1 MDDDLNITDALRIA
15 KEPVADAS
23 SNFWS
28 NMGEGLKSAA
38 DKTLN
43 YLRTTNA
50 RQSWEDLGNVAG
62 HAAQSFVDD
71 PVKFMVENSPTYTI
85 ATSGPQLLAANQKIN
100 ELKQFG
106 QHAEAAKIAGMLPLI
121 AMGMI
126 PGIGSEEKAAV
137 KVGEEAAVSKALK
150 IANETKSEAVPIAN
164 EAKVEAAPAIAMT
177 MLPARKATET
187 TIADVAKRDMPSNN
201 ANIITNPSA
210 RELIYDTEQSGPFYR
225 VSPRQASK
233 NPRIVGGDE
242 NKIWTPS
249 PADVRRIAGDRGHP
263 PYGTTIYDSAT
274 GKETLVM
281 PSEGENMPLNV
292 ANEYVKTLGL
302 PAISQPEMPVSSLAK
317 QAAIGRVYSLAV
329 EGSPQYKTEI
339 FEAYKRMMPD
349 VVKQANAKNYDELME
364 AAYRQMGKETSD
376 QFDRLPLNYSFHR
389 AGEGNY
395 ANSGQMVADV
405 HGNNH
410 LFVYQGGDKHDFLHN
425 IDPKTGLNENE
436 KFRAVHDAFGH
447 ALLGNT
453 FGAQGEERAWGL
465 HSQMYSPLAR
475 LAMTSETRGQN
486 SFVNYT
492 PANVQIYENLFKLD
506 EQIKIAKK
514 YGTKEDVQKLKDQRK
529 SLLDNDWQYAP
540 NKAVLMPPEFLSTSY
555 TGEMPNYIKPL
566 IQPKEGTQF
575 ETSLT
580 HYSMSPNLSRTDPA
594 MYGTNTRVRGEEKNR
609 LDPDVRDRTY
619 FYLGEPGSQ
628 KNIEGDL
635 GPYRY
640 GAYGKNIYNVSEDPE
655 NLARLAAILNTP
667 SPLATM
673 NPGAFQ
679 KDLYANDLDRLIK
692 MYGYSGRAN
701 TTGSYPQATIF
712 NPVSV
717 NRRADGGRVGYAT
730 LGAVQEDNDSDIT
743 DALRLAKTSAPTGDP
758 SADAMQRVLLSGAVS
773 PQPKPYDLGRQIQEG
788 IQAAKDLY
796 GSYKG
801 NVTEANR
808 SAADLQSL
816 AVENMR
822 SGSPGR
828 MLLGAGQD
836 ILAPVAGVMAPLT
849 GGLETARQG
858 VEYRLGAGPAN
869 AFEVAANIAQG
880 PEDIVNAARMAAKSA
895 PTVARAAEIAPAMEM
910 TTLPAR
916 KATETAIAE
925 IPNKATEAAVIEAA
939 KRELTPLG
947 FYSRGAEA
955 AKEIPQAKG
964 STEQMVG
971 MLRKQP
977 GVSEHELINAGILT
991 DEGKLH
997 PEFASRGTIS
1007 REDLASHL
1015 QSSMP
1020 QVEETV
1026 LGVAPKAIPYPEEY
1040 QKVEQSI
1047 IDKYKPEFEKLDNGV
1062 VEGLR
1067 SKSDIQND
1075 LDIAGKN
1082 FNENITNNRNF
1093 DFTGEGKSMI
1103 EKLRSLQKER
1113 DDHTRAVVKKRNDL
1127 QENMFAEIDRALPD
1141 REEHLAKAK
1150 LEAVP
1155 TKYGEYALPG
1165 GENYREVLLR
1175 LPQSS
1180 EYVVRNKNDQIISRH
1195 PDRASALA
1203 EMQKQKVNDPYVNID
1218 KASDIEGFHSQH
1230 WDDPNILA
1238 HIRMADRTGPNG
1250 EKILHVEEVQSDWG
1264 QKGKKEGFSNPNA
1277 EKEYQAYIDD
1287 MRKRVREKSL
1297 SETIN
1302 AGLDEERAKNLI
1314 DKMIPTMKPHEL
1326 ANYLEERDNLHAAYD
1341 KYKKETQGLPSA
1353 PYVTSTSGWT
1363 DLALKRILKEAAEG
1377 GYDKVV
1383 WTPGAEQAGR
1393 YDLSEYIDQL
1403 EYHPET
1409 TDLIGIRDGQS
1420 VFHKSVEPHEI
1431 ENYVGKDVAK
1441 NLLSQPIQGKEYSVD
1456 GFHSL
1461 SGQDLA
1467 VGGKGMK
1474 EYYDDILPKRLQK
1487 LANKHDKTAKVAY
1500 TDILLPPSGRNGSND
1515 PPISAPGLDI
1525 TPQMRESILRGQGA
1539 YKKGGRVGYATN
1551 GAVQYDSIE
1560 LPNSLK
1566 ELQNWA
1572 KTHPAKLTRN
1582 SMDNV
1587 FTNRISALE
1596 GEKPIAMPANLREL
1610 QDWDRISHDHA
1621 LNLARKLYDSED

>member
-1 MDDDLNITDALRIA
+1 MDAELTDPLGRLSPLYDLGTELTIRPRGGGTGSNIKDSDIAETLANRPNLFGTSQEQVIDDAVKTARGIRAYHGSPHEFEKFDTSKIGTGEGAQAFGHGLYFAEAEPVAQSYRYIDARINPDIVQYKGKPIQWHYDQAYINKDKLDRANARGQIMSDANARAKFWEDMMVGRHPHQVINDAVANPEDWPELTRYAKNINFNDFSEIGVPGHMYQVSINAHPEHFLDWDKPLSQQSEHVQSILDKLGFQPPKPEFGWNGYNGSYGIRIGDATQSYGKTAYATFHDLGRNKGVQAKVLGQDIGTYANIDHAKNAALGELEARGISPEINGANIYGMIAKGRPDQFSPTNPEAARLLNEAGIKGVKYLDAGSRNQGEGTRNFVVFDPKDIEIMRRYARGGDVKHGYTVGGRVGYATLGAVQEDDDSDITDALRLA
-15 KEPVADAS
+15 KTSAPTGDPSADAMQRVLLS
-23 SNFWS
+23 GAVSPQPKPYDL
-28 NMGEGLKSAA
+28 GRQIQEGIQAAKDLYGSYKGNVTEANRSAA
-38 DKTLN
+38 DL
-43 YLRTTNA
+43 
-50 RQSWEDLGNVAG
+50 QSLAVENMRSGSPGRMLLGAGQDILAPVAG
-62 HAAQSFVDD
+62 VMAPLTGGLETTRQGVEYRLGAGPANAFEVASNILQGPEDIVNAARLAAKSAPTVAHAAD
-71 PVKFMVENSPTYTI
+71 I
-85 ATSGPQLLAANQKIN
+85 
-100 ELKQFG
+100 
-106 QHAEAAKIAGMLPLI
+106 
-121 AMGMI
+121 
-126 PGIGSEEKAAV
+126 
-137 KVGEEAAVSKALK
+137 
-150 IANETKSEAVPIAN
+150 
-164 EAKVEAAPAIAMT
+164 APAIAMT

-575 ETSLT
+575 ETPLT

-712 NPVSV
+712 DPVSV
-717 NRRADGGRVGYAT
+717 SRRADGGR
-730 LGAVQEDNDSDIT
+730 
-743 DALRLAKTSAPTGDP
+743 
-758 SADAMQRVLLSGAVS
+758 
-773 PQPKPYDLGRQIQEG
+773 
-788 IQAAKDLY
+788 
-796 GSYKG
+796 
-801 NVTEANR
+801 AN
-808 SAADLQSL
+808 
-816 AVENMR
+816 
-822 SGSPGR
+822 
-828 MLLGAGQD
+828 
-836 ILAPVAGVMAPLT
+836 
-849 GGLETARQG
+849 
-858 VEYRLGAGPAN
+858 
-869 AFEVAANIAQG
+869 
-880 PEDIVNAARMAAKSA
+880 
-895 PTVARAAEIAPAMEM
+895 
-910 TTLPAR
+910 
-916 KATETAIAE
+916 
-925 IPNKATEAAVIEAA
+925 
-939 KRELTPLG
+939 
-947 FYSRGAEA
+947 
-955 AKEIPQAKG
+955 
-964 STEQMVG
+964 
-971 MLRKQP
+971 
-977 GVSEHELINAGILT
+977 
-991 DEGKLH
+991 
-997 PEFASRGTIS
+997 
-1007 REDLASHL
+1007 
-1015 QSSMP
+1015 
-1020 QVEETV
+1020 
-1026 LGVAPKAIPYPEEY
+1026 
-1040 QKVEQSI
+1040 
-1047 IDKYKPEFEKLDNGV
+1047 
-1062 VEGLR
+1062 
-1067 SKSDIQND
+1067 
-1075 LDIAGKN
+1075 
-1082 FNENITNNRNF
+1082 
-1093 DFTGEGKSMI
+1093 
-1103 EKLRSLQKER
+1103 
-1113 DDHTRAVVKKRNDL
+1113 
-1127 QENMFAEIDRALPD
+1127 
-1141 REEHLAKAK
+1141 
-1150 LEAVP
+1150 
-1155 TKYGEYALPG
+1155 
-1165 GENYREVLLR
+1165 
-1175 LPQSS
+1175 
-1180 EYVVRNKNDQIISRH
+1180 
-1195 PDRASALA
+1195 
-1203 EMQKQKVNDPYVNID
+1203 
-1218 KASDIEGFHSQH
+1218 
-1230 WDDPNILA
+1230 
-1238 HIRMADRTGPNG
+1238 
-1250 EKILHVEEVQSDWG
+1250 
-1264 QKGKKEGFSNPNA
+1264 
-1277 EKEYQAYIDD
+1277 
-1287 MRKRVREKSL
+1287 
-1297 SETIN
+1297 
-1302 AGLDEERAKNLI
+1302 
-1314 DKMIPTMKPHEL
+1314 
-1326 ANYLEERDNLHAAYD
+1326 
-1341 KYKKETQGLPSA
+1341 
-1353 PYVTSTSGWT
+1353 
-1363 DLALKRILKEAAEG
+1363 
-1377 GYDKVV
+1377 
-1383 WTPGAEQAGR
+1383 
-1393 YDLSEYIDQL
+1393 
-1403 EYHPET
+1403 
-1409 TDLIGIRDGQS
+1409 
-1420 VFHKSVEPHEI
+1420 
-1431 ENYVGKDVAK
+1431 
-1441 NLLSQPIQGKEYSVD
+1441 
-1456 GFHSL
+1456 
-1461 SGQDLA
+1461 
-1467 VGGKGMK
+1467 
-1474 EYYDDILPKRLQK
+1474 
-1487 LANKHDKTAKVAY
+1487 
-1500 TDILLPPSGRNGSND
+1500 
-1515 PPISAPGLDI
+1515 
-1525 TPQMRESILRGQGA
+1525 
-1539 YKKGGRVGYATN
+1539 YATN
-1551 GAVQYDSIE
+1551 GAVEYESIE
-1560 LPNSLK
+1560 LPQSLK
-1566 ELQNWA
+1566 ELQDWV
-1572 KTHPAKLTRN
+1572 KTHPAQLTRN